1 VFSYSILVCAVG
13 LYFAR
18 VPVIQVLIFPPNPLP
33 SGRGLCGQCFRPQS
47 NTSGTW
53 IVVAMHD
60 NHDDL
65 KFPLSGGLTRDQA
78 IASASHHVRAVTDPE
93 PRDLTAT
100 ELRKLAIVASNST
113 TVTDVANVAIE
124 YLRLSAQNPNLPHS
138 FLERP
143 EMREIIVKAL
153 FHCWKNSPLAKG
165 YMDSE
170 EEREAIAAYIDARDF
185 VTVSTFVEAFDD
197 FKSERNRGLGSWR
210 IERPEPQPLTPKQ
223 IEEMSDEEIEANLA
237 EARRLHRE
245 GKLQD

>member
-1 VFSYSILVCAVG
+1 
-13 LYFAR
+13 
-18 VPVIQVLIFPPNPLP
+18 
-33 SGRGLCGQCFRPQS
+33 
-47 NTSGTW
+47 
-53 IVVAMHD
+53 MHD